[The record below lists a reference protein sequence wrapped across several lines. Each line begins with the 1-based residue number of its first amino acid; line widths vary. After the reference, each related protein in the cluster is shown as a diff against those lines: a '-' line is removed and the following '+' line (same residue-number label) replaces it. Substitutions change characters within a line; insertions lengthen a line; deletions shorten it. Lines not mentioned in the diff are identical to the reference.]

1 MALKRI
7 YGLVSSV
14 LSDVMSVVSP
24 RLCPSCGCALTE
36 KEECLC
42 HGCQAQLASSSGGF
56 ASLPGNPMEQR
67 VRELIGMEIPCAALA
82 PYVHEG
88 VSGKVVA
95 AFKYR
100 GERALAVHM
109 GRMLGFSLSG
119 SGRFSG
125 YGTCVPV
132 PLHPQRFRARGY
144 NQAEELCRG
153 MAEATGWD
161 VCRMLDRVVNT
172 SAQARL
178 QRYDRWGNAK
188 GIFKIAEDVRI
199 PAGGVIVVDDVFTTG
214 ATVCAAI
221 SALKDAGVENI
232 AVATLC
238 TAHL

>member
-7 YGLVSSV
+7 CGLVSSV

-42 HGCQAQLASSSGGF
+42 HGCQAQLASSGGF

-67 VRELIGMEIPCAALA
+67 VLELTGMEIPCAALA

-88 VSGKVVA
+88 VSGKFVA

-100 GERALAVHM
+100 GEKSLAVHM
-109 GRMLGFSLSG
+109 GRMLGISVSG

-125 YGTCVPV
+125 YGVYVPV

-144 NQAEELCRG
+144 NQAAELCRG
-153 MAEATGWD
+153 MAEAAGGD
-161 VCRMLDRVVNT
+161 VCHMLDRVVNT
-172 SAQARL
+172 SAQAL
-178 QRYDRWGNAK
+178 LSRYDRWGNAK

-199 PAGGVIVVDDVFTTG
+199 PTEGVIVVDDVFTTG

-221 SALKDAGVENI
+221 SALKEAGVKNI